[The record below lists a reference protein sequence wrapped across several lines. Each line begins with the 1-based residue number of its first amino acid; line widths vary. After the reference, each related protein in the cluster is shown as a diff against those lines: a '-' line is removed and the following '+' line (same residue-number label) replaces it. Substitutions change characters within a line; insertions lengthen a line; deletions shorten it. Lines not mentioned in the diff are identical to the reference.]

1 MTSVSDEND
10 LTASGQILTSEGT
23 SKRKRETADLSS
35 VLAAE
40 KRRKLVVDSDDVD
53 AHTSTDG
60 VLFQNL
66 DTAF

>member
-40 KRRKLVVDSDDVD
+40 KRRKLVEDSDDVD
-53 AHTSTDG
+53 AHTSSDG
-60 VLFQNL
+60 VLIQKL

>member
-40 KRRKLVVDSDDVD
+40 KRRKLVDSDDVD

-60 VLFQNL
+60 VLVQKL